1 MDFRQLDNVAVEPKK
16 LATNFAD
23 VAFDCFGLEGA
34 SAKTELIKRFPLVA
48 WLLGTSATRSA
59 KAKAARGLEAI
70 HKDADGDYVMEVP
83 RTIWTEPAQSTRGEC
98 CWVPFD
104 FAKCAGTVPL
114 NLLCLK
120 DCDAIFDELIGQ
132 NTRYDAKSAF
142 AEIAGD
148 GETLETVKKRVAR
161 MSMAFLTA
169 YNVILGTDDG
179 ATDILKPFH
188 GLLEVMENSAIMS
201 IYGGNI
207 LAAFDQFG
215 CRLSVLGNDG
225 EYVFA
230 TNPLTYESIRKV
242 VSVKNDLGEYPTGW
256 EVNGNEIKYLGIGF
270 VQDRLVPVDMTNGTG
285 EVWILNGSVCG
296 LFLATDL
303 MPTDAFIRHSG
314 LMKSNDADCG
324 SECDYYYNY
333 GAAFNNNSN
342 KMAVIVDIP
351 IAAVCQAAVADLGGL
366 INPKTLIPEGPEA

>member
-1 MDFRQLDNVAVEPKK
+1 MNLMQLNDVAVEPKK

-23 VAFDCFGLEGA
+23 IAFDCFGLEGA
-34 SAKTELIKRFPLVA
+34 SAKTEIINRFPLVA
-48 WLLGTSATRSA
+48 WLLSTSATRNA
-59 KAKAARGLEAI
+59 KAKAARGLEAV
-70 HKDADGDYVMEVP
+70 HKDSTGNYVMEVP
-83 RTIWTEPAQSTRGEC
+83 RTLWTEPAQSTQGEC
-98 CWVPFD
+98 CWLPFD

-120 DCDAIFDELIGQ
+120 DCDEIFDELIGQ
-132 NTRYDAKSAF
+132 NTRYDVKSAF

-148 GETLETVKKRVAR
+148 GETLEDVKKRVAR

-188 GLLEVMENSAIMS
+188 GLLEVIENEAVMA

-207 LAAFDQFG
+207 LAGFDQFG
-215 CRLSVLGNDG
+215 CRLSVLGNNG

-230 TNPLTYESIRKV
+230 TNPLTYETIRK
-242 VSVKNDLGEYPTGW
+242 SLVKNELGEYPTGW
-256 EVNGNEIKYLGIGF
+256 EVNGEEIKFNGIGF
-270 VQDRLVPVDMTNGTG
+270 IRDRLVPVDMTNGTG
-285 EVWILNGSVCG
+285 EVWVLNGEVTG

-303 MPTDAFIRHSG
+303 MPTDNFIRKSG
-314 LMKSNDADCG
+314 LTKANDADCG
-324 SECDYYYNY
+324 SECTYYYNY

-342 KMAVIVDIP
+342 KLAIITDIP
-351 IAAVCQAAVADLGGL
+351 ISSVCQAAVADLGGL
-366 INPKTLIPEGPEA
+366 INPTTLIPEGAEEE